1 MSTEEIKTILECDA
15 EYTSEKVEN
24 MTQFELLDAYLEWEG
39 IIGYTHDIITVVA
52 SVFGIDYLYD
62 MYEY

>member
-1 MSTEEIKTILECDA
+1 MSKDEIKTILIYDA
-15 EYTSEKVEN
+15 EYAPEKVEN
-24 MTQFELLDAYLEWEG
+24 MTQFELLDAYLKWEG
-39 IIGYTHDIITVVA
+39 IIGYTRDIITAFA